1 MSERCLTFECRGEA
15 LVGILHEPETVARD
29 LAILIIVG
37 GPQYRV
43 GSHRQFVEMARA
55 LAAQGYPV
63 MRFDYRGMGD
73 SSGAPR
79 GFESVDEDICAA
91 LAALGASA
99 GPARGVVLFGLCDAA
114 SAALMYLGSD
124 ERVRGLIL
132 ANPWAR
138 TDAVAAQ
145 VLVRHYYLR
154 RLWQRDFWLKLLR
167 GDIGPWP
174 AVREL
179 IGSLGRARRG
189 AGGHDRVQGE
199 RHFLERMADGLDSF
213 RGPVLFI
220 MSGRDLT
227 AREFDVVCRESPRWR
242 ELTARR
248 NVSWARIPDS
258 DHTFSSSPALRRATE
273 AIIAWLP
280 GPGAA

>member
-1 MSERCLTFECRGEA
+1 MPERCLTFECRGET
-15 LVGILHEPETVARD
+15 LVGILHEPEVAARD
-29 LAILIIVG
+29 VAILIVVG

-55 LAAQGYPV
+55 LAARGYLV

-79 GFESVDEDICAA
+79 GFESVDEDIRAA
-91 LAALGASA
+91 LDALGASA
-99 GPARGVVLFGLCDAA
+99 GAARDIVLFGLCDAA

-124 ERVRGLIL
+124 ERVRGLVL

-154 RLWQRDFWLKLLR
+154 RLLQRDFWSKLLR

-174 AVREL
+174 AMREF
-179 IGSLGRARRG
+179 IGSLSRARRG
-189 AGGHDRVQGE
+189 VGSHDRAEGE

-213 RGPVLFI
+213 RGPVLLI

-242 ELTARR
+242 ELTGRP

-258 DHTFSSSPALRRATE
+258 DHTFSSSPELRRAIE
-273 AIIAWLP
+273 AIVAWLP
-280 GPGAA
+280 GLGAV